1 MVIYHYEDYV
11 YINHNGMNY
20 GDSYDNYRADG
31 GSYEFHGYTE
41 YDTDTDIA
49 IIDGK
54 EVEEVPHELVTVA
67 NEIGGLVKAKELR
80 EKQSDQRETESLEVD
95 GRLVRKALRELAIQ
109 QMELDERLTALEEG
123 DDNGEEE
130 KGEQNGE
137 ED

>member
-1 MVIYHYEDYV
+1 MVIYHYEGYV

-67 NEIGGLVKAKELR
+67 NEIGGLLKAKELR
-80 EKQSDQRETESLEVD
+80 AKQSDQREIEPLEVD
-95 GRLVRKALRELAIQ
+95 GRLVRKALRELTIQ

-130 KGEQNGE
+130 KGEQDGE
-137 ED
+137 EN